1 MNMPNKQIF
10 SIGVDVGGSKINA
23 MLFDLRKNEI
33 VRRQTIATPKK
44 KKKLLNQLIQLIENV
59 IAGVPKSRIA
69 GIGLGIAGEID
80 FQKGILLNSPNLKFL
95 NGTRPARTVEKYF
108 KLKTGMDN
116 DANCFA
122 LAEARL
128 GAGRSFKN
136 VVGITLGTGVGGGI
150 VINGSLYHGVYGSAG
165 EVGWMILDGTR
176 TFEDLASE
184 KFIKSISH
192 ESPIN
197 LEAKARRGDKK
208 ALKVYETLGTNLGL
222 GIANIV
228 NVMDPELII
237 LGGGL
242 ASAAG
247 LFLPQARK
255 TAKKHIISPLSRRKL
270 KIVLAKLGKNAGA
283 VGAAL
288 LCQ

>member
-150 VINGSLYHGVYGSAG
+150 VINGSLYHGAFGSAG

-255 TAKKHIISPLSRRKL
+255 MAKKYIISPLSRRKL

>member
-1 MNMPNKQIF
+1 MPNKQIF
-10 SIGVDVGGSKINA
+10 SIGVDIGGSKINA
-23 MLFDLRKNEI
+23 ILFNLKQSDI
-33 VRRQTIATPKK
+33 VWWSAIPTPKNK
-44 KKKLLNQLIQLIENV
+44 KAFFTALKKL
-59 IAGVPKSRIA
+59 IADALEKAPKAAIA

-80 FQKGILLNSPNLKFL
+80 FQKGILLNSPNLRFL
-95 NGTRPARTVEKYF
+95 NKTRPGQVIEKRF
-108 KLKTGMDN
+108 NLKTVIDN

-150 VINGSLYHGVYGSAG
+150 VLNGKLYHGVYGSAG
-165 EVGWMILDGTR
+165 EIGWMILDGTR

-184 KFIKSISH
+184 KFIKRLSR

-197 LEAKARRGDKK
+197 LEAKARRGDKM
-208 ALKVYETLGTNLGL
+208 ALKIYETFGNNLGL

>member
-1 MNMPNKQIF
+1 MPNKQIF
-10 SIGVDVGGSKINA
+10 SIGVDVGGSKMNA
-23 MLFDLRKNEI
+23 ILFNLKRSDI
-33 VRRQTIATPKK
+33 VWQSAISTSKTKK
-44 KKKLLNQLIQLIENV
+44 AFFAALKKL
-59 IAGVPKSRIA
+59 IADALEKVPATSVA

-95 NGTRPARTVEKYF
+95 NGTRPARTIEKYF
-108 KLKTGMDN
+108 KLKTAMDN
-116 DANCFA
+116 DVNCFA

-150 VINGSLYHGVYGSAG
+150 VLNGKLYHGVYGSAG

-228 NVMDPELII
+228 NVMDPKLII

-255 TAKKHIISPLSRRKL
+255 TAKKHIISPLSQKRL

-288 LCQ
+288 LFQ

>member
-1 MNMPNKQIF
+1 MPNEQIF

-23 MLFDLRKNEI
+23 ILFNQKGSKI
-33 VRRQTIATPKK
+33 VWQSTISTPKNK
-44 KKKLLNQLIQLIENV
+44 KAFFAALKKL
-59 IAGVPKSRIA
+59 IADALEKALASSVDSVGLAMA
-69 GIGLGIAGEID
+69 GQID

-95 NGTRPARTVEKYF
+95 NGTRPSRTIEKYF
-108 KLKTGMDN
+108 KLKTAMDN
-116 DANCFA
+116 DVNCFA

-128 GAGRSFKN
+128 GAGRSFEN

-150 VINGSLYHGVYGSAG
+150 VINDSLYHGAFGSAG

-208 ALKVYETLGTNLGL
+208 ALKIYETLGNNLGL
-222 GIANIV
+222 GIANVI
-228 NVMDPELII
+228 NVLDPELII